1 MVVFGWHESISAL
14 VMIVFELGVL
24 MRIFTRSASLFWPS
38 VILAPTIAVL
48 SLRIAP
54 ALASTSALLFSRTR
68 LDYAAVFL
76 VAVLLELP
84 LSLIGYTIDP
94 PAKLLE
100 RLVVAGSFAVVSVMT
115 AKSIL
120 GFL

>member
-1 MVVFGWHESISAL
+1 MALLGWHESISAG

>member
-1 MVVFGWHESISAL
+1 MVTHESVSAL
-14 VMIVFELGVL
+14 VMVLFELGVL
-24 MRIFTRSASLFWPS
+24 IRLFKRADWLFYPSLA
-38 VILAPTIAVL
+38 IAGTMAVL

-54 ALASTSALLFSRTR
+54 ALASVSSLFTQTR

-76 VAVLLELP
+76 VSVLIEIP
-84 LSLIGYTIDP
+84 LSLSGYNVDP
-94 PAKLLE
+94 PAKFLE

-120 GFL
+120 GVL

>member
-1 MVVFGWHESISAL
+1 MVAFVSHESVSAI
-14 VMIVFELGVL
+14 VMICFELGVL

-38 VILAPTIAVL
+38 VVLAPTIAVL

-68 LDYAAVFL
+68 LDYASVFA

-84 LSLIGYTIDP
+84 LSLIGYTIEP

>member
-1 MVVFGWHESISAL
+1 MVVFGWHESVSAL
-14 VMIVFELGVL
+14 VMVCFELGVL
-24 MRIFTRSASLFWPS
+24 LRLFKRAESLFWPS
-38 VILAPTIAVL
+38 LVIAGTMAVL

-54 ALASTSALLFSRTR
+54 ALASISSLFTQTR
-68 LDYAAVFL
+68 LDYAAVFF
-76 VAVLLELP
+76 VAVLLEVP
-84 LSLIGYTIDP
+84 LSLSGYNVQP
-94 PAKLLE
+94 PAKFLE

>member
-1 MVVFGWHESISAL
+1 MQLVTHESVSAI
-14 VMIVFELGVL
+14 VMILFELGVL

-48 SLRIAP
+48 ALRIAP
-54 ALASTSALLFSRTR
+54 ALAGTSAFLFSRTR